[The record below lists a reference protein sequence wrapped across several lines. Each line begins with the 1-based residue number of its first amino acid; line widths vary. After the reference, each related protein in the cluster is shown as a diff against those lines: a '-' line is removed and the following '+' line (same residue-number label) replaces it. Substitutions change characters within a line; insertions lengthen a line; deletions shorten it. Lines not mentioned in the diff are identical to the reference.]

1 MSVTIRNA
9 ASSDCEKIRPLQKE
23 IADLHHAGRPD
34 LFQTQARYFT
44 QADFDARLA
53 DPNHF
58 VYIAENEGEVV
69 GYAFAWII
77 PYRNH
82 STYIDFDCFYIDDIC
97 VLQKC
102 RRQGIGKALFT
113 RCKEQAK
120 RSGCKMMDLGVWSF
134 NKDAIK
140 FYESCG
146 MTERIR
152 RMQYRLEE
160 SEC

>member
-1 MSVTIRNA
+1 M
-9 ASSDCEKIRPLQKE
+9 
-23 IADLHHAGRPD
+23 
-34 LFQTQARYFT
+34 
-44 QADFDARLA
+44 
-53 DPNHF
+53 
-58 VYIAENEGEVV
+58 

-120 RSGCKMMDLGVWSF
+120 RSGCKMMDLGVWGF
-134 NKDAIK
+134 NQDAIR

-146 MTERIR
+146 MTERLR

-160 SEC
+160 SKC